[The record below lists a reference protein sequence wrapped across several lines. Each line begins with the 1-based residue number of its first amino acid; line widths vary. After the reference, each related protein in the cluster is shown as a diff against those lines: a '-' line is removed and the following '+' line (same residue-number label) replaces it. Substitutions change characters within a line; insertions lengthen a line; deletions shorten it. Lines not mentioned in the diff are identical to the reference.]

1 MRYIDICE
9 VIETSGILKK
19 KDGSNP
25 SAIEIFNY
33 SPTGELFMINEW
45 FDIALMKL
53 EFEGKICQI
62 RTEF

>member
-33 SPTGELFMINEW
+33 SPTGELFMIHEW

-53 EFEGKICQI
+53 EFKGKICQI
-62 RTEF
+62 